1 MRMIASWCDLEGS
14 TEYKAAARS
23 APDSG
28 LASDFVAGVN
38 AAVHVTLRLPV
49 RRRAKQRVKMKI
61 MNFAARPFLAWRII
75 ARHALSPSIP
85 PA

>member
-28 LASDFVAGVN
+28 LASDFVAGAN
-38 AAVHVTLRLPV
+38 AAVHVTSCSRV
-49 RRRAKQRVKMKI
+49 RRRQRRVKMKI
-61 MNFAARPFLAWRII
+61 VNFAARPFLEWHII
-75 ARHALSPSIP
+75 TRHALSPSIP
-85 PA
+85 RA